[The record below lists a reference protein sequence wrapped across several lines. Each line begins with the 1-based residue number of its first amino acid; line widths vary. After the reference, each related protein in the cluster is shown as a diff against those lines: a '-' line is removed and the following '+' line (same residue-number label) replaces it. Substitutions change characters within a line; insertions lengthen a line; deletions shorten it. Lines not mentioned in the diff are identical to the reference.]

1 MNLKN
6 RILFYKLKKFLRLSR
21 EFPEKVL
28 AYIVFGLGALIVLLS
43 FLYGGMLV
51 GFISLVIYIG
61 FLNFPKTY
69 LNIFSKFIF
78 NKFVIGSFL
87 VLVLIYILI

>member
-21 EFPEKVL
+21 KFPEKVL

-69 LNIFSKFIF
+69 LNIFIKY
-78 NKFVIGSFL
+78 KFVIGSFL